1 MRCVADICRAVP
13 FSWKAKQRKDMMD
26 AIIWTLKAIAALAG
40 ATQAVSNLW
49 SNLIK
54 PKDKDEAD

>member
-1 MRCVADICRAVP
+1 
-13 FSWKAKQRKDMMD
+13 MMD